1 MLRRYSS
8 HVFYVK
14 SPLTLAQLVTNREGL
29 ATHQDPLGRSEG
41 AGPVLR
47 RWDFRRR
54 TVGIVTV
61 FRHGEGL
68 DQLFGYEVMESGDFN
83 DFTQGT

>member
-8 HVFYVK
+8 HVFLFEIAIDTGATRNDSV
-14 SPLTLAQLVTNREGL
+14 EGL
-29 ATHQDPLGRSEG
+29 AHQDPLGRSEG

-54 TVGIVTV
+54 TVGI
-61 FRHGEGL
+61 GEGL
-68 DQLFGYEVMESGDFN
+68 DQLFGYEVMESGDF
-83 DFTQGT
+83 TRT